1 MGSSALTLALA
12 VAIGS
17 YMQSHGAIKQEEVD
31 YQNQN
36 FEQWW
41 GTELNWRFDDLPT
54 KGSVPKFRVPYS
66 GHDYPDTAGGTKS
79 ALWKYDRA
87 FHRGRSVAVAY
98 EEHDTTSFTEPTTER
113 RGLVGLMRVRVER
126 TPGWHGHCNGWTA
139 ASIRHAEPQQ
149 SVRRNGVTFTPA
161 DIKGLLAEIYMY
173 TDSEFLGG
181 IDPVINPGTLHTIVA
196 NWVGRGSH
204 PIGMETTP
212 GEEKWNYPIYS
223 YASTSAKR
231 GDSQVEVKMNVG
243 YMKSTRSE
251 YQQSPRNTAVKYFH
265 YTLDLD
271 EDGNIVGGEYFR
283 DSARI
288 DMLWAPLSPE
298 QGGTEGNQRGCK
310 HIDVKEVLTIWRES
324 VPEDLRAKWFN
335 IDPPEED
342 QIAEDGQ
349 LAVVADGEEAAADR
363 DEVAEDDDETLA
375 VAAPGEEPAEP
386 DTPETN
392 REDRR
397 ITPRP
402 NYTPRRGIFG
412 WRR

>member
-1 MGSSALTLALA
+1 MAASALTLVLA

-17 YMQSHGAIKQEEVD
+17 YTQSPGTIKQDEVD

-36 FEQWW
+36 FQQWW

-54 KGSVPKFRVPYS
+54 KGSVSKFRVPYS
-66 GHDYPDTAGGTKS
+66 GHDYPDTAGGTRS
-79 ALWKYDRA
+79 ALRKYDMA
-87 FHRGRSVAVAY
+87 FHRGRGVAVAF
-98 EEHDTTSFTEPTTER
+98 EAHDTTAYQEPTTER
-113 RGLVGLMRVRVER
+113 RGLFGLMRVRVER

-149 SVRRNGVTFTPA
+149 NVRRNGVTFTPA

-173 TDSEFLGG
+173 SDSEFLGG
-181 IDPVINPGTLHTIVA
+181 IDRVINPGTLHTIVA

-223 YASTSAKR
+223 YACSSAKR

-243 YMKSTRSE
+243 YMKSTRRE

-271 EDGNIVGGEYFR
+271 EEGNIVGGQYMR
-283 DSARI
+283 DSRQI

-298 QGGTEGNQRGCK
+298 QGGTEGNERGCPN
-310 HIDVKEVLTIWRES
+310 IDVKTVLAIWRES

-342 QIAEDGQ
+342 QINEDGQ
-349 LAVVADGEEAAADR
+349 LAVVTEGEEAIAGQGEAAD
-363 DEVAEDDDETLA
+363 DDGETFAVEAPGAETAA
-375 VAAPGEEPAEP
+375 VAPSETGQEE
-386 DTPETN
+386 
-392 REDRR
+392 RR
-397 ITPRP
+397 SNPRP
-402 NYTPRRGIFG
+402 NYRPRRGLFG
-412 WRR
+412 RRR